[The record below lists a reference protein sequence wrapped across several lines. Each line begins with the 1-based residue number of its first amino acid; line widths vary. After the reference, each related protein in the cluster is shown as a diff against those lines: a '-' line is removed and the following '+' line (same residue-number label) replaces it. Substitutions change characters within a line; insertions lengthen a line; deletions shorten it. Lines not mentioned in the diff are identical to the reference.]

1 MTIQILQTK
10 VLIVLTSF
18 VETVLRKKNLIVL
31 TIQVL
36 TNQTN
41 KNEEVDDRLCHV
53 TPLHNL

>member
-1 MTIQILQTK
+1 MTIPILQTK

-18 VETVLRKKNLIVL
+18 VETVLRKKEPNCFNHSSF
-31 TIQVL
+31 

-53 TPLHNL
+53 TPLHKL